1 MKSLRLFCAV
11 TVLFTYNRLMSS
23 SNVPFSLLLFQISL
37 EWNLTEDVTTVLSLE
52 MVSVRDYPR
61 FFLRNLLGPV

>member
-11 TVLFTYNRLMSS
+11 TVVFTYNRLMNL
-23 SNVPFSLLLFQISL
+23 SNVSFSLLLFQISL

-52 MVSVRDYPR
+52 MVSFGDHPW
-61 FFLRNLLGPV
+61 FFLRNLLWPV

>member
-11 TVLFTYNRLMSS
+11 TVVFTYSRLMNL
-23 SNVPFSLLLFQISL
+23 SNVSSSLLLSQISL

-52 MVSVRDYPR
+52 MVSFRDLPW
-61 FFLRNLLGPV
+61 FFLRSLLWPV